1 MDTAEEQF
9 QQIGHQGTESKPRRR
24 KIGFWSRIGG
34 GSLTIAILV
43 HVILLIAG
51 AFIIFQ
57 YIQPTEKTVD
67 FMPPGGGGGGGGSE
81 RGLEHEVKKK
91 QRAQI
96 IPSSNVKR
104 VFAEGAVS
112 NFSIPDPGD
121 SFGEMSSLSSISG
134 GGLSGG
140 FGGAGTGDGLGNGT
154 GGGKG
159 DGKGLGFGGGGKGNP
174 FGLIDST
181 VDALV
186 GTFYDFKQTD
196 DRKPTGLSNEQVKEV
211 IRDFTNRGWKERSL
225 SKFYKAPQTL
235 RQNRIY
241 IPKMGA
247 DAAPAAF
254 GCEKEVQ
261 PSRWMVVYRGVVSP
275 PATGRYRFVGAGDDV
290 LVVRFNHRHVFD
302 YGYTS
307 GTTGIQ
313 LSGIL
318 PVLRGDTDN
327 RDLAK
332 KLKDFPMKLPLTL
345 LQYDTTRNWNGDIG
359 GLAVGP
365 EFEAV
370 AGRSYPIEILISEIP
385 GGLFCA
391 SLLIEEV
398 GKSGEK
404 KPDGLPVLPLFRL
417 DGSQPEPSK
426 SDNAP
431 PYDAEGPIWKFVSGG
446 RDLDF

>member
-1 MDTAEEQF
+1 
-9 QQIGHQGTESKPRRR
+9 
-24 KIGFWSRIGG
+24 
-34 GSLTIAILV
+34 V

-51 AFIIFQ
+51 GFIIFRS
-57 YIQPTEKTVD
+57 IHPAEKSVD
-67 FMPPGGGGGGGGSE
+67 FMPPGGGGGGGGGE
-81 RGLEHEVKKK
+81 RAMDDELKKK

-96 IPSSNVKR
+96 SPSSNVKR

-121 SFGEMSSLSSISG
+121 TFGEMSSLSSITG

-140 FGGAGTGDGLGNGT
+140 FGGVGNGNGLGNGS

-159 DGKGLGFGGGGKGNP
+159 NGSGLGFGGGGTGNP
-174 FGLIDST
+174 FGMIDPT
-181 VDALV
+181 AAALV
-186 GTFYDFKQTD
+186 GTFYDLKQTA
-196 DRKPTGLSNEQVKEV
+196 DRRPTGLSNEQVKEV
-211 IRDFTNRGWKERSL
+211 IRDFTNHGWKDRQL
-225 SKFYKAPQTL
+225 VKFFKAPQKL

-254 GCEKEVQ
+254 GCEKDVQ
-261 PSRWMVVYRGVVSP
+261 PSRWIVVYRGVVSP
-275 PATGRYRFVGAGDDV
+275 PSTGRYRFVGAGDDV
-290 LVVRFNHRHVFD
+290 LVVRFNNRHVFD

-307 GTTGIQ
+307 GTTGVQ

-318 PVLRGDTDN
+318 PTLRGDSAN
-327 RDLAK
+327 RDLVK
-332 KLKDFPMKLPLTL
+332 QLRDSPMKLPLTL
-345 LQYDTTRNWNGDIG
+345 LQYDTTRNWNGDLG

-391 SLLIEEV
+391 SLLIQEL
-398 GKSGEK
+398 GKNDAK
-404 KPDGLPVLPLFRL
+404 TPAGLPILPLFRL
-417 DGSQPEPSK
+417 DGSQPEPSG

-431 PYDAEGPIWKFVSGG
+431 PYDSEGPVWKFVGEGG
-446 RDLDF
+446 KFDF

>member
-1 MDTAEEQF
+1 MDTTEQQF
-9 QQIGHQGTESKPRRR
+9 QQIDHQVIDVKPRRH
-24 KIGFWSRIGG
+24 KVGFWSRIGG

-43 HVILLIAG
+43 HVLLLVAG

-57 YIQPTEKTVD
+57 YIHPVEKTVD
-67 FMPPGGGGGGGGSE
+67 FMPPGGGGGGGGGE
-81 RGLEHEVKKK
+81 RSLEHDVKKK

-96 IPSSNVKR
+96 TPSSNVKR

-112 NFSIPDPGD
+112 SFAIPDPGD
-121 SFGEMSSLSSISG
+121 SFGEMSSLSSIGG

-140 FGGAGTGDGLGNGT
+140 FGGAGNGNGLGNGS

-174 FGLIDST
+174 FGMIDPT
-181 VDALV
+181 VAALV
-186 GTFYDFKQTD
+186 GTFYDFKQTS
-196 DRKPTGLSNEQVKEV
+196 DRKPTGLSNEEVKEV

-225 SKFYKAPQTL
+225 SKFYKAPKTL

-290 LVVRFNHRHVFD
+290 LVVRFNNRHVFD

-307 GTTGIQ
+307 GTTGVH
-313 LSGIL
+313 LTGIL
-318 PVLRGDTDN
+318 PVLRGETEN

-332 KLKDFPMKLPLTL
+332 KLKDSPMKLPLTL

-398 GKSGEK
+398 RGNGPRNSA
-404 KPDGLPVLPLFRL
+404 GLPILPLFRL
-417 DGSQPEPSK
+417 DGSQPEPSR

-431 PYDAEGPIWKFVSGG
+431 PYDAEGPVWKFVSGG

>member
-1 MDTAEEQF
+1 MADHDRNSGLTRQKV
-9 QQIGHQGTESKPRRR
+9 S
-24 KIGFWSRIGG
+24 FWSRIGG
-34 GSLTIAILV
+34 GSLAIAILL

-51 AFIIFQ
+51 AFIIFR
-57 YIQPTEKTVD
+57 YIHPADKTVD
-67 FMPPGGGGGGGGSE
+67 FMPPGRGGGGGGSE
-81 RGLEHEVKKK
+81 RGMDHELKKK

-96 IPSSNVKR
+96 TPSSNVKR
-104 VFAEGAVS
+104 VFAEGAAS

-121 SFGEMSSLSSISG
+121 SFGEMSPLSSIGG

-140 FGGAGTGDGLGNGT
+140 FGGHGNGDGLGNGS

-181 VDALV
+181 VEALV
-186 GTFYDFKQTD
+186 GTFYDLKQTS

-211 IRDFTNRGWKERSL
+211 IRDFTSRGWKERSL
-225 SKFYKAPQTL
+225 ARYYRAPQTL

-241 IPKMGA
+241 IPKMSA

-275 PATGRYRFVGAGDDV
+275 PSTGRYRFVGAGDDV
-290 LVVRFNHRHVFD
+290 LVVRFDNRHVFD

-307 GTTGIQ
+307 GTTGVQ
-313 LSGIL
+313 LSGSL
-318 PVLRGDTDN
+318 PALRGESND

-332 KLKDFPMKLPLTL
+332 RLRGFPMKLPLTL

-391 SLLIEEV
+391 SLLVEEL
-398 GKSGEK
+398 GGDKRRTSA
-404 KPDGLPVLPLFRL
+404 GLPILPLFRL
-417 DGSQPEPSK
+417 DGGQPEAAK

-431 PYDAEGPIWKFVSGG
+431 PFDPEGPVWKFVGEGG
-446 RDLDF
+446 RPDF